1 MIENVP
7 AALLTLAIEPRT
19 KADRERLCTGLQT
32 LMADD
37 PALRVSTDHQ
47 TGHVIIHGMVWA
59 RVTFGRRSFHAA
71 ANPTSGGLV
80 QTGPYAYI
88 RHPIYAAATY
98 FVWAG
103 AIDHHTAPAV
113 AGAALLTVGAFGRML
128 AEEHLLVGMYPAY
141 AAYRERTRRIVPFV
155 F

>member
-1 MIENVP
+1 MSLRYASVLAFALMVAGIIWMYYGRVLLARGP
-7 AALLTLAIEPRT
+7 AGR
-19 KADRERLCTGLQT
+19 GVQ
-32 LMADD
+32 LMAVLLM
-37 PALRVSTDHQ
+37 A
-47 TGHVIIHGMVWA
+47 WA

-80 QTGPYAYI
+80 TSGPYRFV

-103 AIDHHTAPAV
+103 AIDHHTAPAIV
-113 AGAALLTVGAFGRML
+113 AATLVTVGAFGRML
-128 AEEHLLVGMYPAY
+128 AEERLLVAMYPAY
-141 AAYRERTRRIVPFV
+141 ASYKDRTKRIVPFV

>member
-1 MIENVP
+1 MSLRFASVLAFALMVGGIIWMYSERVLLARSTAGLAVQG
-7 AALLTLAIEPRT
+7 AAVLL
-19 KADRERLCTGLQT
+19 
-32 LMADD
+32 
-37 PALRVSTDHQ
+37 
-47 TGHVIIHGMVWA
+47 MVWA

-80 QTGPYAYI
+80 TSGPYRFV

-98 FVWAG
+98 FVWAA

-113 AGAALLTVGAFGRML
+113 SGAVLLSVGAFVRML
-128 AEEHLLVGMYPAY
+128 AEERLLLSMYPAY
-141 AAYRERTRRIVPFV
+141 ESYKDGTKRIVPFV